1 MFLVMATGPKQC
13 PGFLLG
19 ERETRMTSCSK
30 ERLITVAI
38 AGNNAISL
46 PVMCACAD

>member
-1 MFLVMATGPKQC
+1 MFLVMTTVPKQC

-19 ERETRMTSCSK
+19 ETESRMTSCSK

-38 AGNNAISL
+38 ASDSAISL
-46 PVMCACAD
+46 PVAQTTVC